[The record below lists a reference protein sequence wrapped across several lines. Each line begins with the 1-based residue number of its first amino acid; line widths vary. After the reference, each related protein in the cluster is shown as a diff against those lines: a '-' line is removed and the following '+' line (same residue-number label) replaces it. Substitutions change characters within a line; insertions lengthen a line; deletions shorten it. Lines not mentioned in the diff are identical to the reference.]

1 MQRFFGMVLK
11 GVKVKPWNTTS
22 LSFVEREVF
31 HGAFVERE
39 VFHGAFVE
47 REVFHG
53 ALRYKVDR
61 ELDRLINGD
70 RYCKFS
76 DWAAPIVPVLKA
88 DGSIRIC
95 DDYKLIIN
103 S

>member
-22 LSFVEREVF
+22 LS
-31 HGAFVERE
+31 FVERE

-103 S
+103 R

>member
-1 MQRFFGMVLK
+1 MLRFFGMVLK
-11 GVKVKPWNTTS
+11 GVKVKLWNTT
-22 LSFVEREVF
+22 R
-31 HGAFVERE
+31 A
-39 VFHGAFVE
+39 

-53 ALRYKVDR
+53 ALRYKVDQ

-95 DDYKLIIN
+95 DNYKQIIN
-103 S
+103 R

>member
-22 LSFVEREVF
+22 LS
-31 HGAFVERE
+31 FVERE